1 MLEQL
6 AKMSSA
12 PAGAEAKETV
22 ELSKQAHAVRLGFK
36 WEDDEDHAVCM
47 NATCSKTFGLF
58 RRRFV
63 TLPSALDN
71 FLVS

>member
-36 WEDDEDHAVCM
+36 WEDDETVFISLNLYDYR
-47 NATCSKTFGLF
+47 SYKDSLYRKREIG
-58 RRRFV
+58 
-63 TLPSALDN
+63 
-71 FLVS
+71 